1 MIPQRLVESV
11 PNISEGRDRAVIAE
25 LTAGIQ
31 AIPQVALLDVHVD
44 PDHHRSV
51 FTMVGEPEA
60 MGTALFRLVQQAQ
73 QLIDIRQHQGAHPR
87 IGVVDVVPWVPFQGV
102 SMEDCVMYAEDLGAR
117 VGEELKIPVYLYEQ
131 ASRVPS
137 RAKLERI
144 RQGGLSGLAT
154 RMKTDSG
161 WHPDYGP
168 SMMHPTAGAIAVGA
182 RFFLIA
188 FNVVLQSDDLKVA
201 KHIAQAIRTSN
212 GGLPSVKAM
221 GVPLLSRQLVQV
233 SMNLTDFRKTSLRM
247 AFESVKREAHC
258 YGVEIIE
265 SEIVG
270 LVPQV
275 AWDQKLLYDLK
286 VTQMTF
292 DPILENRLEQST
304 VF

>member
-11 PNISEGRDRAVIAE
+11 PNISEGRDPAVIAE

-60 MGTALFRLVQQAQ
+60 MGTALFRLVQKAQ

-117 VGEELKIPVYLYEQ
+117 VGQELKIPVYLYEQ

-154 RMKTDSG
+154 RMKTDSK
-161 WHPDYGP
+161 WSPDYGP
-168 SMMHPTAGAIAVGA
+168 SMMHPTAGAIAVGT

-188 FNVVLQSDDLKVA
+188 FNVVLQSDDLEVA

-247 AFESVKREAHC
+247 AFEFVKREAHC

-286 VTQMTF
+286 VTPMKF